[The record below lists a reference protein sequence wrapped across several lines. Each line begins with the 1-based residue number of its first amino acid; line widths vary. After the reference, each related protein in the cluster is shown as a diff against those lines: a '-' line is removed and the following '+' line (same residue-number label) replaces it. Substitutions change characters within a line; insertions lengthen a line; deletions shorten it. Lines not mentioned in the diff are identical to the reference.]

1 MCGMLL
7 VMFNR
12 FLKPMLAGVFLCG
25 LMTAGFAQ
33 GNQGALA
40 QTPERSVVQI
50 ITFSQQPNWIEPWRF
65 SGVAKSTGSGFMIKD
80 GRIMTNAHV
89 VSWAKQILIQRYQ
102 DPKPYPAE
110 IEYIGHDCDLAVLKV
125 SDPAFYEGMES
136 LSFGELPEV
145 RSTVVTYGYPAGGE
159 QISYTR
165 GVVSRIEMQGYVH
178 ISNRSFL
185 SVQTDAA
192 INPGN
197 SGGPVIQ
204 DGKVVGVSFQGTQA
218 LENTGFFIPPN
229 IIRHF
234 LKDVEDGEY
243 HGFPDGGIALAPLVN
258 PAMRAYLKLPDNQLG
273 ARIDRI
279 LYPFEKTHEILR
291 ENDVLLQVQDYP
303 VGSDALIQYKG
314 NRVHAGVAFDE
325 AQHGEVLELLI
336 WRDGQEVKLNLPV
349 FVNRVDAIEGNQ
361 YDKEPPYLIA
371 GGLVFTELSRN
382 FLGSAGGTPDSDG
395 LYELMFTRYVGGDAM
410 RERPVV
416 LSTIL
421 SHEINADFAV
431 RSKSIVD
438 EVNGMKIKSMADLV
452 EAIESNQDEFHRFK
466 FVQGKRIE
474 ALRRE
479 ATDQATNDVLQTY
492 RIPTD
497 RRINP

>member
-1 MCGMLL
+1 MC
-7 VMFNR
+7 NR
-12 FLKPMLAGVFLCG
+12 FLTPLLVAVAWGVTCVSSFG
-25 LMTAGFAQ
+25 QNGQ
-33 GNQGALA
+33 GSLVQE
-40 QTPERSVVQI
+40 PERSVVQV
-50 ITFSQQPNWIEPWRF
+50 ITFAQQPNWIEPWRF
-65 SGVAKSTGSGFMIKD
+65 SGVAKGTGTGFLIEG

-125 SDPAFYEGMES
+125 SDPAFYNGMES
-136 LSFGELPEV
+136 LSFGDLPEV
-145 RSTVVTYGYPAGGE
+145 RSTVVTYGYPAGGD

-204 DGKVVGVSFQGTQA
+204 DGKVVGVSFQGNKA

-229 IIRHF
+229 IIQHF
-234 LKDVEDGEY
+234 LNDIKDGEY
-243 HGFPDGGIALAPLVN
+243 HGFPDIGVALSPLLN
-258 PAMRAYLKLPDNQLG
+258 PAMRNYLQLPDEQIG

-279 LYPFEKTHEILR
+279 LYPFEKTHEALQ
-291 ENDVLLQVQDYP
+291 ENDVMMKVNDYEI
-303 VGSDALIQYKG
+303 GSDALIQYQG
-314 NRVHAGVAFDE
+314 NRVHAGVAFDQ
-325 AQHGEVLELLI
+325 AQHGEVVDLVI
-336 WRDGQEVKLNLPV
+336 WRDGKEVQISVPV
-349 FVNRVDAIEGNQ
+349 YVNRVDAIEGNQ
-361 YDKEPPYLIA
+361 YDKEPPYLIV

-382 FLGSAGGTPDSDG
+382 YLGSSGGNPDSDT

-410 RERPVV
+410 RPRPVV

-421 SHEINADFAV
+421 KHEVNADFAI
-431 RSKSIVD
+431 RNRSIVD
-438 EVNGMKIKSMADLV
+438 EVNGKRIDSMQDLV
-452 EAIESNQDEFHRFK
+452 EAVESNEAEFHQFK
-466 FVQGKRIE
+466 FIQGRRVE
-474 ALRRE
+474 ALNRE
-479 ATDQATNDVLQTY
+479 AADQATNEVLQTY
-492 RIPTD
+492 RVPND
-497 RRINP
+497 RRIAE